1 MISGDLKEKVKALI
15 GDSSVSEVD
24 KITGKVVKVAALD
37 MKPDK
42 GDVTGGFSSNAILNA
57 PDILFD
63 HMAEIF
69 RSFLFHGTLTPSL
82 LACSFLP
89 LLKSNLKDPGDTG
102 SYRACSL
109 NCLTR

>member
-57 PDILFD
+57 PDIMFD
-63 HMAEIF
+63 HMAAIF
-69 RSFLFHGTLTPSL
+69 PKFSLPWYPDTFSSCMFIFATPKVKPERSRGYRILQ
-82 LACSFLP
+82 
-89 LLKSNLKDPGDTG
+89 SN
-102 SYRACSL
+102 CWV
-109 NCLTR
+109 